1 MTFIMGN
8 FCPLL
13 SLRCTICLSVIP
25 ECLGQKLDEETDR
38 KNNYVPAQKQFAR
51 NNKIDLIRL

>member
-1 MTFIMGN
+1 MGN

-25 ECLGQKLDEETDR
+25 EFLGQKLDEETDR